1 MADTTDSKV
10 LSPEDRRGLMFA
22 SHLCQA
28 MAESLS
34 SETPGSLDDDGIALL
49 RKFAET
55 AHAEIEKAL
64 NPSKA

>member
-1 MADTTDSKV
+1 MPADDHP

-22 SHLCQA
+22 SHLCRT

-34 SETPGSLDDDGIALL
+34 SETPGSLDDDGLALL

-55 AHAEIEKAL
+55 AHLEIEKAL
-64 NPSKA
+64 NPRKA